1 MNPYWVTLGVA
12 IATSMVG
19 QTLLKYGA
27 GRETLWEQLFDW
39 HTIIGLALYGGAA
52 FLYIIALRRIPLS
65 VALPATAISYVAA
78 TLIGHYVFAEPLG
91 PMHIGALVFITVG
104 VVMLALA

>member
-1 MNPYWVTLGVA
+1 MNPYWVTLVAA

-19 QTLLKYGA
+19 QTLLKSGA
-27 GRETLWEQLFDW
+27 GRETLWDQLFDW
-39 HTIIGLALYGGAA
+39 HTVIGLGLYGGAA

-91 PMHIGALVFITVG
+91 PMHIGALVFISVG